1 MLQSLTIGDLKLKLE
16 LITGGSSGNMEITVY
31 DKDDKVFL
39 VSLLKLTAFLRIQNR
54 DQAAGLLYRQVKAV
68 QMPLRFVE

>member
-1 MLQSLTIGDLKLKLE
+1 MLQSLTIGDIKLKLE

-39 VSLLKLTAFLRIQNR
+39 VSLLKLTAFFKNTKSRSR
-54 DQAAGLLYRQVKAV
+54 S
-68 QMPLRFVE
+68 

>member
-54 DQAAGLLYRQVKAV
+54 Y
-68 QMPLRFVE
+68 